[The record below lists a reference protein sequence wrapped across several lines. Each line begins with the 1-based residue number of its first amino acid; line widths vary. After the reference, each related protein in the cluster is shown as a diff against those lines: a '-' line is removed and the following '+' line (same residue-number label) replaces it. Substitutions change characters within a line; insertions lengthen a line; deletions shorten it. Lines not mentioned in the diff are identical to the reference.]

1 MDESRKEFEFFEMFF
16 SPELLI
22 PIVLVFVVV
31 LLGRGFFRLNNG
43 DDAMEK
49 FIAYGGDKLDSDAF
63 ERFVKERK
71 FYGNLLLC
79 AALVVVAGGYVYF
92 LMTIV

>member
-1 MDESRKEFEFFEMFF
+1 MDEAPKEFEFFEMFF

-22 PIVLVFVVV
+22 PIVLVFVAV

-49 FIAYGGDKLDSDAF
+49 FIALGGDKLDSDEF
-63 ERFVKERK
+63 ERFARQRR
-71 FYGNLLLC
+71 FYGNLLLS
-79 AALVVVAGGYVYF
+79 AMLLVVLGLYVYF